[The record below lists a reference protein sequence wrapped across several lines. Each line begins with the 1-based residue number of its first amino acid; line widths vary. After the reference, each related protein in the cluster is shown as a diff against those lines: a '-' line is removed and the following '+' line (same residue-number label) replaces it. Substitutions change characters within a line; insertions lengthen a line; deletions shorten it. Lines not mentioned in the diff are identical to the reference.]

1 MPQKTEQP
9 TAGQLER
16 SLAQKIQALYRSQLE
31 HQPSKVTCQLLGDKL
46 TIVIDDAITQ
56 PERLLSDNGSD
67 QLAEQFRSR
76 IDEIIQPQLKELM
89 EETLQ
94 AKVLDLLSDI
104 TLGTGRGG
112 MIAILDR
119 VPPLRTTL
127 SASKEKGVASR

>member
-46 TIVIDDAITQ
+46 TVVIENAITQ
-56 PERLLSDNGSD
+56 PEKLLNDHGSD
-67 QLAEQFRSR
+67 QLAEQCRSR
-76 IDEIIQPQLKELM
+76 IDEIIQPQLKALI

-94 AKVLDLLSDI
+94 AKVIDLLSDV

-112 MIAILDR
+112 MIVILDK
-119 VPPLRTTL
+119 VPNLRSTL
-127 SASKEKGVASR
+127 SASKGKEVASR